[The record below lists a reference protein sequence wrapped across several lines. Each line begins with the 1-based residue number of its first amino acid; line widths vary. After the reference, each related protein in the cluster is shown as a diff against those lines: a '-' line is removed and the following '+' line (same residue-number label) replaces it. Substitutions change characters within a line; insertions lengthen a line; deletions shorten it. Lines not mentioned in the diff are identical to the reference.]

1 MIAGNKVDIPS
12 EDQEIFIE
20 DVNEWLEEELGENKL
35 DDILKTRNN

>member
-20 DVNEWLEEELGENKL
+20 DVNEWLEEELGENK
-35 DDILKTRNN
+35 